1 MDRIVARATN
11 LDAMTPA
18 NDTPDHVTG
27 TDHITGT
34 DHVANCSILHPG
46 RTPAEA
52 MRAAAAAGYREVEFW
67 WPFAAEEPS
76 ESEILE
82 FAAALDD
89 AGVRLVA
96 INLWAGDMAAGER
109 GVLHERMLSDGHL
122 AAVRRLRELTG
133 VSMGNLLPGAGG
145 PEVTETQRRHVRAV
159 AEALPGF
166 TPLIE
171 PLSGNPELPV
181 RDPWT
186 AVELCRETGA
196 GLLLDVFHLAEL
208 GVHGQLIDGAEYERQ
223 DPAFKPGLVGAL
235 HFPGDAHL
243 RPDRYVAGMAD
254 ALRALGGVID
264 EGWDVTAIDEDA
276 EGVVVHGSRGTVRA
290 REVVLATGAWS
301 TTLMRSA
308 GLGAV
313 PVQPGK
319 GYSITYD
326 RPALVPK
333 RPVILHE
340 PSVCVTV
347 WDSGYRLGST
357 MEMSG
362 YSTDLNPRRLQAL
375 ERGAAVFLHDPVG
388 PVKREEWY
396 GWRPLSVDDVPI
408 IGRVPGRRRAWV
420 ATGHG
425 MMGVSMSPATGQLV
439 ADMITGNTPRIDPAP
454 YSPERFR

>member
-208 GVHGQLIDGAEYERQ
+208 GADVDAWLDDVAAGEQPLPHHVQIADSPGRGA
-223 DPAFKPGLVGAL
+223 PG
-235 HFPGDAHL
+235 
-243 RPDRYVAGMAD
+243 
-254 ALRALGGVID
+254 
-264 EGWDVTAIDEDA
+264 
-276 EGVVVHGSRGTVRA
+276 
-290 REVVLATGAWS
+290 TGAGF
-301 TTLMRSA
+301 TGAAPMRRWLER
-308 GLGAV
+308 LGEV
-313 PVQPGK
+313 
-319 GYSITYD
+319 GYSGRIAD
-326 RPALVPK
+326 
-333 RPVILHE
+333 
-340 PSVCVTV
+340 
-347 WDSGYRLGST
+347 
-357 MEMSG
+357 
-362 YSTDLNPRRLQAL
+362 
-375 ERGAAVFLHDPVG
+375 
-388 PVKREEWY
+388 EWA
-396 GWRPLSVDDVPI
+396 G
-408 IGRVPGRRRAWV
+408 G
-420 ATGHG
+420 
-425 MMGVSMSPATGQLV
+425 
-439 ADMITGNTPRIDPAP
+439 
-454 YSPERFR
+454 